1 MNDDKKS
8 ILITGSSSGIGLAVA
23 KDLSKLGWNVIASCR
38 KEGDCKILKDKYGLY
53 STVIDYDIQKSIL
66 SGLEYALDKT
76 NGKIDVLFNNG
87 AYGLPALVEDIPV
100 DSLRGIFE
108 TNFFGWHSLTKE
120 IIPHMKV
127 NGSGRIIQNSSILGF
142 MALKYRGAYTATK
155 YAIEAMSDTLRLE
168 IKNDNIKVIIIQP
181 GPITTKFRENSYI
194 RFKESIDWRG
204 SDYKSLYVNKI
215 IPRLESKKIKKTT
228 FELFPNAVS
237 KAVIHA
243 CTARNPSIR
252 YRITWATVIMM
263 YLKRFSTDNLFDR
276 ISSKL

>member
-1 MNDDKKS
+1 MNNDKKS

-38 KEGDCKILKDKYGLY
+38 KEEDCKILEDRYGLS
-53 STVIDYDIQKSIL
+53 STLIDYDNQKSII
-66 SGLEYALDKT
+66 SGLEYTLEKT

-168 IKNDNIKVIIIQP
+168 KIA
-181 GPITTKFRENSYI
+181 TSAL
-194 RFKESIDWRG
+194 
-204 SDYKSLYVNKI
+204 KSL
-215 IPRLESKKIKKTT
+215 
-228 FELFPNAVS
+228 
-237 KAVIHA
+237 
-243 CTARNPSIR
+243 
-252 YRITWATVIMM
+252 
-263 YLKRFSTDNLFDR
+263 
-276 ISSKL
+276 